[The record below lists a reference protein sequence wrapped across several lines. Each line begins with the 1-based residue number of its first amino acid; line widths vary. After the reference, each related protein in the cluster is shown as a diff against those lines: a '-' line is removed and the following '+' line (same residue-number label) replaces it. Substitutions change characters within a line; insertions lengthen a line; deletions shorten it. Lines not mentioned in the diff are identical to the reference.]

1 MNLGNIKFYNNHG
14 YFIYKN
20 FLNKS
25 ICNQIKSSAKKLKP
39 KIKIPFSKTPLGFGD
54 VRFKFPFNKILKET
68 KIDEISEKF
77 IKNKTKL
84 SHFMLVNKSAWIGP
98 DTEWHQEVFN
108 INMYAPGVNI
118 TKNWKKFVQVFIAID
133 NQNKENGCLKIFDKS
148 HKAGKLKFQNI
159 VNINGSH
166 KRRVMPTDLDKLYKK
181 YKIIDIEL
189 NQGDAIFFNHLLV
202 HGSSNNLSPY
212 SRLTALLQFY
222 DENLKFNNNYFER
235 YRSFRSKF
243 VKEWHKNSLIK
254 ANLYKKNLSDFKK

>member
-1 MNLGNIKFYNNHG
+1 
-14 YFIYKN
+14 
-20 FLNKS
+20 
-25 ICNQIKSSAKKLKP
+25 
-39 KIKIPFSKTPLGFGD
+39 
-54 VRFKFPFNKILKET
+54 
-68 KIDEISEKF
+68 
-77 IKNKTKL
+77 
-84 SHFMLVNKSAWIGP
+84 
-98 DTEWHQEVFN
+98 
-108 INMYAPGVNI
+108 
-118 TKNWKKFVQVFIAID
+118 
-133 NQNKENGCLKIFDKS
+133 KENGCLKIFDKS